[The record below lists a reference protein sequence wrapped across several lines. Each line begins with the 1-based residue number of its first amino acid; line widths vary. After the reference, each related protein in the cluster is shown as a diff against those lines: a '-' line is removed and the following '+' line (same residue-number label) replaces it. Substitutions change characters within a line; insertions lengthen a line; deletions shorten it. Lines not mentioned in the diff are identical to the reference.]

1 MRRYNADNIMD
12 RELKHP
18 NHSDALQSSNNPVN
32 QHECINTS
40 VNQFNNLDLNEPF
53 YCTIKEFIKVCPSL
67 RRSTIKRHIRQE
79 IIEAR
84 RVRCPQSRG
93 YRYEI
98 AVYNSVV
105 KKKVL
110 KLRQEKEQRKQEKEQ
125 RKRRIQGKREI
136 VKLKKIIKHLYT
148 DIDENNIK
156 EYIIS
161 FL

>member
-1 MRRYNADNIMD
+1 MD
-12 RELKHP
+12 RERKHP
-18 NHSDALQSSNNPVN
+18 NHSDALQSSNNPANRHV
-32 QHECINTS
+32 CFNTAIS
-40 VNQFNNLDLNEPF
+40 QVHNLDEPF
-53 YCTIKEFIKVCPSL
+53 YCTINEFIKVCPSL
-67 RRSTIKRHIRQE
+67 RRTTIKRHIRQE

-84 RVRCPQSRG
+84 RVRCPYGRG

-98 AVYNSVV
+98 AIYNSVV

-110 KLRQEKEQRKQEKEQ
+110 KLQQEKEQRKQEKGQ
-125 RKRRIQGKREI
+125 RKRIIREKREI
-136 VKLKKIIKHLYT
+136 VKLKKIIRNLYT